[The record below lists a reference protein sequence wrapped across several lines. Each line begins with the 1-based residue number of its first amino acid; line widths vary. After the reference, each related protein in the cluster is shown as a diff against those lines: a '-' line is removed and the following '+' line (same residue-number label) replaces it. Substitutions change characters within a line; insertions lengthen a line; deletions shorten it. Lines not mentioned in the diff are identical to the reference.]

1 MAYDWPYQVTDRHHP
16 ITWRWTNGQWWKGT
30 TTHRQKGGIMRIHHL
45 LGLAVIVGGLTVPLG
60 PGNNLYFVN
69 TNPAKYV
76 VAAQQGNDVVKYD
89 SVSNAVICLGDGDDA
104 ADAQTNPAN
113 GSISVMGGPGG
124 DNIIGTSFADGLN
137 GGDGP
142 DFISASLGDDTIKGG
157 AGDDQIFGGPGN
169 DTGDAG
175 PGFDTCVGTEN
186 VINCEAFN

>member
-1 MAYDWPYQVTDRHHP
+1 
-16 ITWRWTNGQWWKGT
+16 
-30 TTHRQKGGIMRIHHL
+30 MRIRHL
-45 LGLAVIVGGLTVPLG
+45 LGLAAIGGGLAVPALTAAPAYAFDTCVDQRTGQSLVAQVELG

-69 TNPAKYV
+69 TDPAKYV

-89 SVSNAVICLGDGDDA
+89 SVGNAVICLGDGDDA
-104 ADAQTNPAN
+104 ADAQTNPAT

-124 DNIIGTSFADGLN
+124 DTIIGTSFADGLN

-142 DFISASLGDDTIKGG
+142 DFISASIGDDTIKGG
-157 AGDDQIFGGPGN
+157 AGNDQIFGGPGN

-186 VINCEAFN
+186 VINCEAFS